1 MKAIARLGL
10 MALVLGAWGTIAL
23 GCEREGESAEYPQPT
38 GYDQY
43 GNPIYAT
50 GGYQQYP
57 QPGYPQP
64 GYPQPG
70 YPQPG
75 YPQPGYPQ
83 PTATATQ
90 APPSPLALPCQ
101 NDFTCGTHK
110 CNLQVGRCAFP
121 CANAAT
127 DCAAGMGCMAGLC
140 VPGAPAQ

>member
-1 MKAIARLGL
+1 MKRTI
-10 MALVLGAWGTIAL
+10 LVGVLASLVAFLGAA
-23 GCEREGESAEYPQPT
+23 CDRNADDPSQYPQPT

-43 GNPIYAT
+43 GNPIYGQPGGTT
-50 GGYQQYP
+50 GYP

-83 PTATATQ
+83 PTATQTA
-90 APPSPLALPCQ
+90 APSPLALPCQ

-110 CNLQVGRCAFP
+110 CNLQTGRCAFP
-121 CANAAT
+121 CANSAT
-127 DCAAGMGCMAGLC
+127 DCAAGMGCAAGLC
-140 VPGAPAQ
+140 VPGAPQ